1 MSVMLISIMFVNMTS
16 AAQIKDIKGTRVE
29 RQYSNHYS
37 AQFNELWDSFGRSEI
52 SIYDINYNINDT
64 YNPTTFNDTNGRDS
78 AGYEILL
85 KVDGKEVWLGNSH
98 YKNNEKYDSIYYGYS
113 GIELDN
119 IWFNDN
125 YEDAAGNKFTQVNIV
140 LKNTNQISKVFSLAT
155 TSDIEVGHDDNAFC
169 RFIGNGFTM
178 SNMYADN
185 SDAQGG
191 NIPSVALNVYTNGI
205 AGVTDADCVYIG
217 EWKKR
222 KQNAWCNNVLGSFNV
237 INNTRHGA
245 MMGSSGC
252 IDVGMSIAWKNRRI
266 NPGESITFSY
276 ILGVNMFDSQY
287 EQLNEYYMQNGI
299 DDMGEAVYKLIATDK
314 EKVSYRCK
322 EVYKR

>member
-222 KQNAWCNNVLGSFNV
+222 KQNLLQVKIISKCIFGYVILSLLLKTVFRSSVIITWAVNIISIPINIFTCYYDFVLAFSTHP
-237 INNTRHGA
+237 IA
-245 MMGSSGC
+245 Y
-252 IDVGMSIAWKNRRI
+252 IVGFLLSLLLPFLMYYLIAK
-266 NPGESITFSY
+266 ETKE
-276 ILGVNMFDSQY
+276 FDS
-287 EQLNEYYMQNGI
+287 
-299 DDMGEAVYKLIATDK
+299 KP
-314 EKVSYRCK
+314 
-322 EVYKR
+322 

>member
-1 MSVMLISIMFVNMTS
+1 MLMSVMLISIMFVNMTS

-217 EWKKR
+217 RMEKK
-222 KQNAWCNNVLGSFNV
+222 KAKCVV
-237 INNTRHGA
+237 
-245 MMGSSGC
+245 
-252 IDVGMSIAWKNRRI
+252 
-266 NPGESITFSY
+266 
-276 ILGVNMFDSQY
+276 
-287 EQLNEYYMQNGI
+287 
-299 DDMGEAVYKLIATDK
+299 
-314 EKVSYRCK
+314 
-322 EVYKR
+322 